1 MFCVFLVLVKGKNP
15 KSNPFFDFKTF
26 FLYIC
31 NFFFIFPL
39 RKSLNMVD
47 GLDFGL
53 FCCNVL
59 LKIPLPM
66 LVRRVKRDENHGEAL
81 AM

>member
-1 MFCVFLVLVKGKNP
+1 MFCVYLVLVKGKNP
-15 KSNPFFDFKTF
+15 KSNPITDFKTF
-26 FLYIC
+26 SYIYVI
-31 NFFFIFPL
+31 FFFYFPL